1 MDNKVLINLDKVYT
15 KSEYSKVYSISRPTI
30 DKQLKTKELTHI
42 KVKGAVLVLAK

>member
-1 MDNKVLINLDKVYT
+1 MDNKVLINLDKVFT

-30 DKQLKTKELTHI
+30 DKQIKSKKLTSL